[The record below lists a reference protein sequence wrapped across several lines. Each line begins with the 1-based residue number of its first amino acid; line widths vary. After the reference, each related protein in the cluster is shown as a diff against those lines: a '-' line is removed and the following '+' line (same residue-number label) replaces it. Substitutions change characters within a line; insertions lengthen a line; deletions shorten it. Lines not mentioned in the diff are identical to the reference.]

1 MHRPTARPSLRSL
14 CQASSWQ
21 VVATVH
27 SPTASAF
34 SLFKDLLI
42 LREGQLVYAGE
53 CGAAAEYF
61 ATEVGLRPL
70 EMGESLPEWLVDAM
84 SPHADVDAK
93 FLTEETKALVAKR
106 ARGRV
111 QGEDLATAALAKT
124 FRGSSTCATLEAALV
139 ELHGDG
145 SKAPASV
152 PAHLRR
158 ANPLVA
164 IYVLLKY
171 RAGAHL
177 YCPVADPARGLG

>member
-1 MHRPTARPSLRSL
+1 M
-14 CQASSWQ
+14 
-21 VVATVH
+21 H

-53 CGAAAEYF
+53 RGAAAEYF

-84 SPHADVDAK
+84 SPHAEVDAK

-124 FRGSSTCATLEAALV
+124 FRGSITCATLEAALV

>member
-1 MHRPTARPSLRSL
+1 M
-14 CQASSWQ
+14 
-21 VVATVH
+21 ATVH

-84 SPHADVDAK
+84 SPHAEVDAK

-124 FRGSSTCATLEAALV
+124 FRGSSTCAGLEAALV

-145 SKAPASV
+145 SKAPVSV

-177 YCPVADPARGLG
+177 YYPVADHARSQG

>member
-1 MHRPTARPSLRSL
+1 M
-14 CQASSWQ
+14 
-21 VVATVH
+21 
-27 SPTASAF
+27 
-34 SLFKDLLI
+34 
-42 LREGQLVYAGE
+42 YAGE
-53 CGAAAEYF
+53 CGTAAEYF

-124 FRGSSTCATLEAALV
+124 FRGSSTCAGLEAALV

-145 SKAPASV
+145 SKAPVSV
-152 PAHLRR
+152 GRVHLRR

-171 RAGAHL
+171 RAGADHTSS
-177 YCPVADPARGLG
+177 LG

>member
-1 MHRPTARPSLRSL
+1 M
-14 CQASSWQ
+14 
-21 VVATVH
+21 H

-84 SPHADVDAK
+84 SPHAEVDAK

-111 QGEDLATAALAKT
+111 QGEDLATAALVKT
-124 FRGSSTCATLEAALV
+124 YRGSSTCATLEAALV

-177 YCPVADPARGLG
+177 LYYPLADHARSLG

>member
-1 MHRPTARPSLRSL
+1 M
-14 CQASSWQ
+14 
-21 VVATVH
+21 VATVH

-34 SLFKDLLI
+34 SLFKDLLV

-84 SPHADVDAK
+84 SPHAEVDAK

-124 FRGSSTCATLEAALV
+124 YRGSSTCAALEAALA

-171 RAGAHL
+171 RTGAHL
-177 YCPVADPARGLG
+177 YYPLADHTSSLG